1 MTCLSLSEPQSYDS
15 DPKGFL
21 DQASYLARASELA
34 YEDDAE
40 LIASSLSVPS
50 VTTLPHPSLDPLP
63 NTQGFWFRHE
73 GIACLVFRG
82 SANRGH
88 WLSNFKV
95 VAPAHPNHPWG
106 TVHHGFAASFEA
118 IIPSVMAPFAAAA
131 KDAGIVWLAGHSLGG
146 ALAVHAAAWL
156 RIHTGLQPHLRTYGQ
171 PMPGFD
177 DFRARFQTEL
187 PDRLVRFINQSDL
200 VPRLPGVGY
209 AHCGKPKTITRN
221 GELQAFGAADEA
233 LQLTDQDA
241 PSADS
246 ATLENFLA
254 ELEQA
259 DDQIFAQAQVQGMI
273 GGQLPWIAHHSMT
286 EYVLQLQSLRAKLS

>member
-21 DQASYLARASELA
+21 DQACYLARASELA

-50 VTTLPHPSLDPLP
+50 ITTFPHPSLDPLP
-63 NTQGFWFRHE
+63 NTQGYWFRHE

-95 VAPAHPNHPWG
+95 VAPAQPNHPWG
-106 TVHHGFAASFEA
+106 TAHRGFAASFEA

-209 AHCGKPKTITRN
+209 AHCGRPKTISAGLTLESLAHSANEPPSLADAEPPPATDSEFADFVHQLETAPGISEMFQPEGLILDFIPWTADHDRGLYVAN
-221 GELQAFGAADEA
+221 LQAIRQA
-233 LQLTDQDA
+233 LA
-241 PSADS
+241 
-246 ATLENFLA
+246 
-254 ELEQA
+254 
-259 DDQIFAQAQVQGMI
+259 
-273 GGQLPWIAHHSMT
+273 
-286 EYVLQLQSLRAKLS
+286 